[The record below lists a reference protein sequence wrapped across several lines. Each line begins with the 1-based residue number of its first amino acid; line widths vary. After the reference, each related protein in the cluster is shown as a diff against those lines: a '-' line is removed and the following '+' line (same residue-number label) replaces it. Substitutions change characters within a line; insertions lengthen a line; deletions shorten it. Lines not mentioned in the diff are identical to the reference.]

1 MRKLLKSLKLLLIV
15 VVVLIVIAAIA
26 ASLFANSAV
35 RVAVETAGTK
45 ALSVGVELDAAKL
58 SILTSSLSLRDLT
71 VANPPGYQHE
81 TLLQLQDGDIEVRTK
96 SLLTDE
102 VLIKDIQLDGMDLV
116 LEQRGLGNNLQ
127 DIIKA
132 AKRGA
137 GEPSGKKLYVDN
149 LELKNVTV
157 NVKLLPVPG
166 KIDTVTLKLAPIK
179 MTDLGRNETLDIA
192 TLTSKIILAVA
203 AGIAEQGTG
212 VLPKE
217 MISGL
222 TTVLD
227 TALGLGKVIL
237 DTGVGATEGLQKG
250 VEDIGK
256 GVTEGIKGILKP
268 KSDE

>member
-1 MRKLLKSLKLLLIV
+1 MRKLLKSLKLIVIV
-15 VVVLIVIAAIA
+15 VVVLIILVTVAV
-26 ASLFANSAV
+26 SLFANSAV

-81 TLLQLQDGDIEVRTK
+81 TLLQLSDGDIEVQTK

-102 VLIKDIQLDGMDLV
+102 VLIKDIQLDGMDVV

-132 AKRGA
+132 AKRQEKA
-137 GEPSGKKLYVDN
+137 SGKRLYVDN
-149 LELKNVTV
+149 LEVKNITV

-166 KIDTVTLKLAPIK
+166 KIDTVTLKLAPIR

-192 TLTSKIILAVA
+192 TLTSKIILAIA
-203 AGIAEQGTG
+203 GGIAEQGTG

-217 MISGL
+217 MVNGL

-227 TALGLGKVIL
+227 TALDLGKVIL
-237 DTGVGATEGLQKG
+237 DTGVGATEGIQKG
-250 VEDIGK
+250 IEDIGK
-256 GVTEGIKGILKP
+256 GVTEGIKGILEP
-268 KSDE
+268 KNDK

>member
-1 MRKLLKSLKLLLIV
+1 MRKLLRSLRVLV
-15 VVVLIVIAAIA
+15 VVVVIVAIA
-26 ASLFANSAV
+26 AVAAVRLFAGSAV

-45 ALSVGVELDAAKL
+45 ALNVGVELGGARL
-58 SILTSSLSLRDLT
+58 SLLGGSVGLRDLT
-71 VANPPGYQHE
+71 VANPAGYQHD
-81 TLLQLQDGDIEVRTK
+81 TLLKLSRGDIEVQTK

-102 VLIKDIQLDGMDLV
+102 VLIRDMQLDGMDLV

-132 AKRGA
+132 AQRK
-137 GEPSGKKLYVDN
+137 GEPSGKRLYVDN
-149 LELKNVTV
+149 LELTNVTV

-166 KIDTVTLKLAPIK
+166 KADTMTLKLAPIK
-179 MTDLGRNETLDIA
+179 MTDLGRNETLDVA

-203 AGIAEQGTG
+203 GGIAEQGTD

-222 TTVLD
+222 TSVLD
-227 TALGLGKVIL
+227 TALDLGKVIL
-237 DTGVGATEGLQKG
+237 DTGAGTTEGIQKG

-256 GVTEGIKGILKP
+256 GITEGLKGVLKP
-268 KSDE
+268 KRDD